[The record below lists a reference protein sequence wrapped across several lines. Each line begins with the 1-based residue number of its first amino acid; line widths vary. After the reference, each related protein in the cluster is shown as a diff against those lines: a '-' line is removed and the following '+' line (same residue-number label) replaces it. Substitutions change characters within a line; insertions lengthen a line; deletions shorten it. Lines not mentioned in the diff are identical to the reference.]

1 MQTPTFYQDG
11 SPTEATLATITN
23 WPMADNGSW
32 SDLVEYCKSAWNTQ
46 YGKIEESPNS
56 KGRLVSFITGGWA
69 AIGCSTCLAGNPL
82 HLAGWFGLRCSRQSL
97 PPSRFGG
104 YGRNL

>member
-56 KGRLVSFITGGWA
+56 KGRLVSFITGGWSDNE
-69 AIGCSTCLAGNPL
+69 AILGAMCGNRLFYLSCWQSSAPS
-82 HLAGWFGLRCSRQSL
+82 GLV
-97 PPSRFGG
+97 RFTV
-104 YGRNL
+104 